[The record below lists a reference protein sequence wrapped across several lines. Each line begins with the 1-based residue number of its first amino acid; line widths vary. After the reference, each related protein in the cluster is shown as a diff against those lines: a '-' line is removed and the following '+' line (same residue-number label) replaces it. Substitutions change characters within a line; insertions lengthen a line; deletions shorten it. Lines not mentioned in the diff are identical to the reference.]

1 MKEEGQFI
9 TSGNENGTSIQKQ
22 RLDLSKEGLKE
33 EKRLSWKVEEKGYY
47 CLASIPLT
55 TLNDPTGNGNG
66 KAVEFDQNS
75 NHAKFNGRIFFHN
88 KFEGNLPASEYP
100 KLNVSLVQRF
110 LLSLTYPLTYL
121 LSNFSSYPRS
131 STLDWLASI
140 L

>member
-1 MKEEGQFI
+1 MEEEGQFI
-9 TSGNENGTSIQKQ
+9 TSGDENGTSIQKQ

-55 TLNDPTGNGNG
+55 TLNDGNTNG
-66 KAVEFDQNS
+66 KEVEFDQDS
-75 NHAKFNGRIFFHN
+75 NHARFNGRIFFHN

-100 KLNVSLVQRF
+100 KLNVSLVHRF

-131 STLDWLASI
+131 STLDWLAFI